1 MKQMVRRLEDKL
13 ISSGITKLDRVLAI
27 GMYIVYLLWF
37 STRLRDWVPPVDPE
51 DLAFL
56 WADIM
61 NTLLASV
68 GLVLAVRH
76 HFWLER
82 VAAQLLGASTFLQTL
97 VLTIFL
103 TVDGAD
109 HYQSNMLLGLALA
122 FYFNMRAFGLSVRI
136 LRARDA
142 LELKLKTPG
151 ELQ

>member
-1 MKQMVRRLEDKL
+1 MMIRRLEDRL
-13 ISSGITKLDRVLAI
+13 INAGITRLDRALAI
-27 GMYIVYLLWF
+27 GMYIAYLLWF
-37 STRLRDWVPPVDPE
+37 VTRIRDWVPPLDPE

-56 WADIM
+56 WSDIM
-61 NTLLASV
+61 DTALALV
-68 GLVLAVRH
+68 GLILALRH

-82 VAAQLLGASTFLQTL
+82 VAAQILSVSTFLQTS

-103 TVDGAD
+103 TIDGAD
-109 HYQSNMLLGLALA
+109 HYLSNMLLGFVMA

-136 LRARDA
+136 IRAKDA